1 MVSLFIVSSI
11 YPPLCLSFFL
21 PICFKIFLRTYL
33 VIWWAQKNSWEK
45 DPEMAFKECFWCA
58 LMFRRSQSESCYV
71 LLFSHV
77 NPMAREPSSYE
88 QKYLLLIKLHNS
100 LTSKIS
106 KFIGSFWIFAC
117 KQLRLEETEV
127 CIMCWSGRGCPE
139 RLKFVQNPKWVSKL
153 SCELSCNKC
162 SLEENMHFD
171 SKKRLQNSFIY
182 IRWIKKRLQNPF
194 VFVILF
200 LANHCRIHLSAVSP
214 ELI

>member
-1 MVSLFIVSSI
+1 MS
-11 YPPLCLSFFL
+11 
-21 PICFKIFLRTYL
+21 
-33 VIWWAQKNSWEK
+33 KNT
-45 DPEMAFKECFWCA
+45 
-58 LMFRRSQSESCYV
+58 V
-71 LLFSHV
+71 LLV
-77 NPMAREPSSYE
+77 
-88 QKYLLLIKLHNS
+88 KLHNA

-106 KFIGSFWIFAC
+106 TFIGSFWIFVC

-127 CIMCWSGRGCPE
+127 YIMCWSGRGCPE
-139 RLKFVQNPKWVSKL
+139 RLEFVQNPKWVSKL
-153 SCELSCNKC
+153 SGVLSYNKC